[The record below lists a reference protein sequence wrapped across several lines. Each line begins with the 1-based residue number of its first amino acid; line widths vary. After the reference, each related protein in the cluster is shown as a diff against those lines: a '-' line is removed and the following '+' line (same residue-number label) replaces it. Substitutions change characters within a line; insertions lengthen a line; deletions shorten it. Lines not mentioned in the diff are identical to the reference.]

1 MARQTL
7 LARSGIVAWVG
18 GFILFF
24 FTQLIVGASWI
35 NPPYSWSRNNVSD
48 LGNVYC
54 QMWTEDSNPPQYVC
68 SPLHNLMNGGFIL
81 EGLCVVAGVLLI
93 RGLWRRSWVSRLA
106 QAFLIFA
113 GLGVV
118 VAGLAPA
125 DVHENIHVV
134 LGAFPIALFG
144 NSGLLLT
151 GFAVNPVAVGKWRW
165 AGPILG
171 LLGIVAAGFFF
182 SNHFLDIGSG
192 GMERL
197 WGYNFLIWT
206 FVIGGVLA
214 YQAFSHKGHAFA

>member
-1 MARQTL
+1 MAPQTP
-7 LARSGIVAWVG
+7 LARIGIVAWIG

-24 FTQLIVGASWI
+24 VTQLIVGAAWV
-35 NPPYSWSRNNVSD
+35 NPPYSWSRDNISD

-54 QMWTEDSNPPQYVC
+54 QMWAEDGKAATYVC
-68 SPLHNLMNGGFIL
+68 SPLHNLMNVGFIL
-81 EGLCVVAGVLLI
+81 EGLCVIAGVLLI
-93 RGLWRRSWVSRLA
+93 RGLWRRTWVSRLA

-125 DVHENIHVV
+125 DVHQNIHVV
-134 LGAFPIALFG
+134 LGAVPIALFG

-151 GFAVNPVAVGKWRW
+151 GFAVNPAVIGRWRW
-165 AGPILG
+165 SGPILG
-171 LLGIVAAGFFF
+171 LIGYIAAYLFF
-182 SNHFLDIGSG
+182 SGVFLAIGSG

-206 FVIGGVLA
+206 FIIGCALA
-214 YQAFSHKGHAFA
+214 YHSFRRKPIARA

>member
-1 MARQTL
+1 MTRQTL
-7 LARSGIVAWVG
+7 LARIGIVAWVG
-18 GFILFF
+18 GFVLFF
-24 FTQLIVGASWI
+24 VTQLIVGAAWV
-35 NPPYSWSRNNVSD
+35 NPPYSWSHNNVSD

-54 QMWTEDSNPPQYVC
+54 QMWAEDGNPPQYVC
-68 SPLHNLMNGGFIL
+68 SPLHSLNNTGFIL
-81 EGLCVVAGVLLI
+81 EGSCVITGVLLI
-93 RGLWRRSWVSRLA
+93 RGLWRLTWLSRLA
-106 QAFLIFA
+106 QVFLIFA

-125 DVHENIHVV
+125 DVHENIHAV

-151 GFAVNPVAVGKWRW
+151 GFAVKPAAVGRWRW
-165 AGPILG
+165 AGLVLG

-182 SNHFLDIGSG
+182 SNHFLGIGSG

-206 FVIGGVLA
+206 LVIGSVLA
-214 YQAFSHKGHAFA
+214 FQTFSRKGQARA